1 MDYYNVLGVPRG
13 ASPEDIKKAY
23 RKLAAVHHPDRGG
36 DTQQFQKLQ
45 EAYAT
50 LSDDQ
55 KRAEYDNPQP
65 QFGGPGG
72 FHFNSGNMND
82 IFGSMFGGSPFGGF
96 QPQRGMMRK
105 NKSINITVQMTLK
118 DILHGKDIVGSI
130 RLPSGREQAIQLR
143 IPRGVS
149 MGDSIRF
156 HEMGDDTHPQ
166 LPRGDLIAIVEEI
179 PHHQFE
185 RRGGDLFTNGSISL
199 FDTILGTSIKIQ
211 TVEDSTLDITIP
223 PGTQPGTTMACH
235 QYGLPIAMNENRRG
249 TLFVKVDVVV
259 PKFIEPDDVETL
271 RQLKAKYG

>member
-36 DTQQFQKLQ
+36 DTAQFQKVQ

-65 QFGGPGG
+65 QFGGFDSGG
-72 FHFNSGNMND
+72 FHFNTGNMGGMHD
-82 IFGSMFGGSPFGGF
+82 IFGHMFGNGF
-96 QPQRGMMRK
+96 QQQRMMRK

-130 RLPSGREQAIQLR
+130 RLPSGREQALQLK
-143 IPRGVS
+143 IPRGVA

-156 HEMGDDTHPQ
+156 HEMGDDMHPQ
-166 LPRGDLIAIVEEI
+166 LPRGDLIAVIEEI
-179 PHHQFE
+179 PHPQFE
-185 RRGGDLFTNGSISL
+185 RRGADLHTTAPISV
-199 FDTILGTSIKIQ
+199 FDTMLGTSIKIQ
-211 TVEDSTLDITIP
+211 TIEDSTLDITIP
-223 PGTQPGTTMACH
+223 AGINPGTTMSCN
-235 QYGLPIAMNENRRG
+235 QYGLPLGMHEHRRG
-249 TLFVKVDVVV
+249 NLYVKIDVVV
-259 PKFIEPDDVETL
+259 PKSIDYEDAEIL

>member
-13 ASPEDIKKAY
+13 ASSEDIKKAY
-23 RKLAAVHHPDRGG
+23 RKLAAKHHPDRGG
-36 DTQQFQKLQ
+36 DTAQFQKLQ

-50 LSDDQ
+50 LGDDQ
-55 KRAEYDNPQP
+55 KRSEYDNPQP

-72 FHFNSGNMND
+72 FHFHTGNMGD
-82 IFGSMFGGSPFGGF
+82 IFGTMFGQGFGGHPF
-96 QPQRGMMRK
+96 QQRGMMRK

-130 RLPSGREQAIQLR
+130 RLPSGRDQAIQLR

-149 MGDSIRF
+149 AGDSIRF
-156 HEMGDDTHPQ
+156 HEMGDDTYPQ
-166 LPRGDLIAIVEEI
+166 MPRGDLIAIVEEI
-179 PHHQFE
+179 HHHQFE
-185 RRGGDLFTNGSISL
+185 RRGGDLFTNSSISL
-199 FDTILGTSIKIQ
+199 FDAILGTSVKIQ

-235 QYGLPIAMNENRRG
+235 QYGLPIGMNENRRG
-249 TLFVKVDVVV
+249 TLFVKVDVIV
-259 PKFIEPDDVETL
+259 PKFIEPEDADTL

>member
-36 DTQQFQKLQ
+36 DTAQFQVIQ

-50 LSDDQ
+50 LGDDQ

-72 FHFNSGNMND
+72 FHFNTGNMND
-82 IFGSMFGGSPFGGF
+82 IFGGMFGGPFGGF
-96 QPQRGMMRK
+96 QQQRMMRK

-118 DILHGKDIVGSI
+118 DILHGKDVIGSI
-130 RLPSGREQAIQLR
+130 RLPSGREQALQLK
-143 IPRGVS
+143 IPKGVA

-166 LPRGDLIAIVEEI
+166 LQRGDLIAVIQEI
-179 PHHQFE
+179 PHPQFE
-185 RRGGDLFTNGSISL
+185 RRGADLYTTAPISV
-199 FDTILGTSIKIQ
+199 FDTMLGTSIKIQ
-211 TVEDSTLDITIP
+211 TIEDSTLDITIP
-223 PGTQPGTTMACH
+223 VGINPGTTMSCN
-235 QYGLPIAMNENRRG
+235 QYGLPIGMHEHRRG
-249 TLFVKVDVVV
+249 NLYVKIDVVV
-259 PKFIEPDDVETL
+259 PKSIDYEDTETL

>member
-36 DTQQFQKLQ
+36 DTSQFQQLQ

-72 FHFNSGNMND
+72 FHFNTGNMND
-82 IFGSMFGGSPFGGF
+82 IFGSMFGGPFGGF
-96 QPQRGMMRK
+96 QQQRMMRK
-105 NKSINITVQMTLK
+105 NKSINISVQMTLK

-130 RLPSGREQAIQLR
+130 RLPSGREQAIQLK
-143 IPRGVS
+143 IPRGVAR
-149 MGDSIRF
+149 GDSIRF

-166 LPRGDLIAIVEEI
+166 LPRGDLIAVIEEI
-179 PHHQFE
+179 PHPQFE
-185 RRGGDLFTNGSISL
+185 RRGPDLYTTAPISV
-199 FDTILGTSIKIQ
+199 FDTMLGTSIKLQ
-211 TVEDSTLDITIP
+211 TVEDSTLDITVPAGI
-223 PGTQPGTTMACH
+223 QPGTTMSCN
-235 QYGLPIAMNENRRG
+235 QYGLPIGMNENRRG
-249 TLFVKVDVVV
+249 NLYVKIDVVV
-259 PKFIEPDDVETL
+259 PKFIDLQDSETL
-271 RQLKAKYG
+271 RQLKTRYG

>member
-55 KRAEYDNPQP
+55 KRSEYDNPQP

-72 FHFNSGNMND
+72 FHFNTGNMND
-82 IFGSMFGGSPFGGF
+82 IFGSMFGGPFGGF
-96 QPQRGMMRK
+96 QQHRMMRK

-118 DILHGKDIVGSI
+118 DILHGKEVIGSI
-130 RLPSGREQAIQLR
+130 RLPSGREQALQLK
-143 IPRGVS
+143 IPRGVA

-166 LPRGDLIAIVEEI
+166 LPRGDLITVIEEI
-179 PHHQFE
+179 HHPQFE
-185 RRGGDLFTNGSISL
+185 RRGADLFTTAPISV
-199 FDTILGTSIKIQ
+199 FDTMLGTSIKIQ
-211 TVEDSTLDITIP
+211 TIDDSTLDITVPAGI
-223 PGTQPGTTMACH
+223 QPGITMSCNQH
-235 QYGLPIAMNENRRG
+235 GLPLGMNEHRRG
-249 TLFVKVDVVV
+249 NLYVKIDVVV
-259 PKFIEPDDVETL
+259 PKLVDHQDAETL
-271 RQLKAKYG
+271 RQLKVKYG

>member
-55 KRAEYDNPQP
+55 RRAEYDNPQP

-72 FHFNSGNMND
+72 FHFNTGNMND
-82 IFGSMFGGSPFGGF
+82 IFGNMFGGSPFGGF
-96 QPQRGMMRK
+96 QQRGMMRK

-166 LPRGDLIAIVEEI
+166 LPRGDLIAIVEEV

-185 RRGGDLFTNGSISL
+185 RRGGDLFTNGTISL
-199 FDTILGTSIKIQ
+199 FDVMLGTSIKIQ

-223 PGTQPGTTMACH
+223 PGTPPGTTMACH

-259 PKFIEPDDVETL
+259 PKFIEPEDAETL

>member
-36 DTQQFQKLQ
+36 DTSQFQKLQ

-55 KRAEYDNPQP
+55 KRAEYDNPQS

-72 FHFNSGNMND
+72 FHFHTGNMND
-82 IFGSMFGGSPFGGF
+82 IFGNMFGQGFGGNPF
-96 QPQRGMMRK
+96 QQRGMMRK

-143 IPRGVS
+143 IPRGVA

-179 PHHQFE
+179 PHPQFE

-259 PKFIEPDDVETL
+259 PKFIEPADAETL

>member
-36 DTQQFQKLQ
+36 DTAQFQVIQ

-50 LSDDQ
+50 LGDDQ

-72 FHFNSGNMND
+72 FQFNTGNMND
-82 IFGSMFGGSPFGGF
+82 IFGSMFGGPFGGF
-96 QPQRGMMRK
+96 QQQRMMRK

-118 DILHGKDIVGSI
+118 DILHGKDVIGSI
-130 RLPSGREQAIQLR
+130 RLPSGREQALQLK
-143 IPRGVS
+143 IPRGVA

-156 HEMGDDTHPQ
+156 HEMGDDMHPQ
-166 LPRGDLIAIVEEI
+166 LPRGDLIAVIQEI
-179 PHHQFE
+179 PHPQFE
-185 RRGGDLFTNGSISL
+185 RRGADLFTTAPISV
-199 FDTILGTSIKIQ
+199 FDTMLGTSIKIQ
-211 TVEDSTLDITIP
+211 TIEDSTLDITIP
-223 PGTQPGTTMACH
+223 VGVNPGTTMSCN
-235 QYGLPIAMNENRRG
+235 QYGLPVGMHEHRRG
-249 TLFVKVDVVV
+249 NLYVKIDVVV
-259 PKFIEPDDVETL
+259 PKSIDYEDTETL

>member
-36 DTQQFQKLQ
+36 DTQQFQQLQ

-72 FHFNSGNMND
+72 FHFNTGNMND
-82 IFGSMFGGSPFGGF
+82 IFGGMFGGPFGGF
-96 QPQRGMMRK
+96 QQQRMMRK

-118 DILHGKDIVGSI
+118 DILHGKDVIGSI
-130 RLPSGREQAIQLR
+130 RLPSGREQALQLK
-143 IPRGVS
+143 IPRGVAT
-149 MGDSIRF
+149 GDSIRF

-166 LPRGDLIAIVEEI
+166 LQRGDLIAVIQEI
-179 PHHQFE
+179 PHPQFE
-185 RRGGDLFTNGSISL
+185 RRGADLYTTAPISV
-199 FDTILGTSIKIQ
+199 FDTMLGTSIKIQ
-211 TVEDSTLDITIP
+211 TIEDSTLDITIP
-223 PGTQPGTTMACH
+223 VGINPGTTMSCH
-235 QYGLPIAMNENRRG
+235 QYGLPIGMHEHRRG
-249 TLFVKVDVVV
+249 NLYVKIDVVV
-259 PKFIEPDDVETL
+259 PKSIDYEDTETL

>member
-36 DTQQFQKLQ
+36 DTQQFQQLQ

-55 KRAEYDNPQP
+55 RRAEYDNPQP

-72 FHFNSGNMND
+72 FHFHTGNMND
-82 IFGSMFGGSPFGGF
+82 IFGNMFGGNPFGGGF
-96 QPQRGMMRK
+96 QQQRMMRK
-105 NKSINITVQMTLK
+105 NKSININVQMTLK

-130 RLPSGREQAIQLR
+130 RLPSGRDQAIQLR
-143 IPRGVS
+143 IPKGVS
-149 MGDSIRF
+149 AGDSIRF

-166 LPRGDLIAIVEEI
+166 LSRGDLIAIVEEI
-179 PHHQFE
+179 PHPQFE
-185 RRGGDLFTNGSISL
+185 RRGADLFTTAPISV
-199 FDTILGTSIKIQ
+199 FDTMLGTSIKIQ

-223 PGTQPGTTMACH
+223 AGINPGTTMSCN
-235 QYGLPIAMNENRRG
+235 QYGLPIGMHEPRRG
-249 TLFVKVDVVV
+249 NLYVKIDVVV
-259 PKFIEPDDVETL
+259 PKVIDYEDAETL

>member
-36 DTQQFQKLQ
+36 DTAQFQKVQ

-72 FHFNSGNMND
+72 FHFNTGNMND

-96 QPQRGMMRK
+96 QQQRMMRK

-118 DILHGKDIVGSI
+118 DILHGKDVIGSI
-130 RLPSGREQAIQLR
+130 RLPSGREQALQLK
-143 IPRGVS
+143 IPRGVA

-156 HEMGDDTHPQ
+156 HEMGDDMHPQ
-166 LPRGDLIAIVEEI
+166 LPRGDLIAVIEEI
-179 PHHQFE
+179 PHPQFE
-185 RRGGDLFTNGSISL
+185 RRGADLFTTAPISV
-199 FDTILGTSIKIQ
+199 FDTMLGTSIKIQ
-211 TVEDSTLDITIP
+211 TIEDSTLDITIP
-223 PGTQPGTTMACH
+223 VGINPGTTMSCQ
-235 QYGLPIAMNENRRG
+235 QYGLPVGMHEHRRG
-249 TLFVKVDVVV
+249 NLYVKIDVVV
-259 PKFIEPDDVETL
+259 PKFVDYEDTETL

>member
-36 DTQQFQKLQ
+36 DTQQFQQLQ

-72 FHFNSGNMND
+72 FHFNTGNMND
-82 IFGSMFGGSPFGGF
+82 IFGSMFGAGGGPFGF
-96 QPQRGMMRK
+96 SQQRMMRK

-118 DILHGKDIVGSI
+118 DILHGKDVIGSI

-149 MGDSIRF
+149 AGDSIRF

-166 LPRGDLIAIVEEI
+166 LQRGDLIAVIQEI
-179 PHHQFE
+179 PHPQFE
-185 RRGGDLFTNGSISL
+185 RRGADLYTTAPISV
-199 FDTILGTSIKIQ
+199 FDTMLGTSIKIQ
-211 TVEDSTLDITIP
+211 TIEDSTLDITIP
-223 PGTQPGTTMACH
+223 VGINPGTTMSCH
-235 QYGLPIAMNENRRG
+235 QYGLPIGMHEHRRG
-249 TLFVKVDVVV
+249 NLYVKIDVIV
-259 PKFIEPDDVETL
+259 PKSIDYEDTETL

>member
-36 DTQQFQKLQ
+36 DTAQFQKVQ

-72 FHFNSGNMND
+72 FQFNTGNMND
-82 IFGSMFGGSPFGGF
+82 IFGGMFGGPFGGF
-96 QPQRGMMRK
+96 QQQRMVRK

-118 DILHGKDIVGSI
+118 DILHGKDVIGSI
-130 RLPSGREQAIQLR
+130 RLPSGREQALQLK
-143 IPRGVS
+143 IPRGVA

-156 HEMGDDTHPQ
+156 HEMGDDMHPQ
-166 LPRGDLIAIVEEI
+166 LPRGDLIAVIEEI
-179 PHHQFE
+179 PHPQFE
-185 RRGGDLFTNGSISL
+185 RRGADLFTTAPISV
-199 FDTILGTSIKIQ
+199 FDTMLGTSIKIQ
-211 TVEDSTLDITIP
+211 TIEDSTLDITIP
-223 PGTQPGTTMACH
+223 VGINPGTTMSCQ
-235 QYGLPIAMNENRRG
+235 QYGLPVGMHEHRRG
-249 TLFVKVDVVV
+249 NLYVKIDVVV
-259 PKFIEPDDVETL
+259 PKSIDYEDTETL